1 MLLPLLLPRQD
12 ILKGLSKFKGRT
24 IFEIHNSD
32 VPRSLQI
39 VADLLLVFGSCAAI
53 FHFTIIN

>member
-1 MLLPLLLPRQD
+1 MLLLPRQD

-39 VADLLLVFGSCAAI
+39 VADLLLVFGLCAAI
-53 FHFTIIN
+53 FHFTI